1 MSRRHTMN
9 TRNILASVSFLA
21 LGAILALPAVA
32 SVPAPLGLATPAVL
46 AANDSV
52 DVKDDGASK
61 DGIGDLGL
69 AAPTTL
75 TAPLQLADDSAD
87 GSGDNGSSASDG
99 HGD

>member
-1 MSRRHTMN
+1 MN

-21 LGAILALPAVA
+21 LGALLALPAVA
-32 SVPAPLGLATPAVL
+32 SAPASLGPAVL

-75 TAPLQLADDSAD
+75 TAPMQLADDSAQGYELRLRRIYD
-87 GSGDNGSSASDG
+87 
-99 HGD
+99 